1 MSMTADNHDVRGPVE
16 NFATYLEANPD
27 ASMMLLQPPIAVN
40 AAYIDIAG
48 GLTGGVL
55 LSALCQAD
63 ADLDNEFA
71 ATPKSDWL
79 PYSIA
84 AIHDIY
90 RLTDKEQRTARE
102 RLTRLKLIEERR
114 TGYPAQLQIKVNHEA
129 IGHALMT
136 LLKHKTT
143 LSARGLGTPVLH

>member
-1 MSMTADNHDVRGPVE
+1 MNHDPVE
-16 NFATYLEANPD
+16 TFATYLEANPD

-63 ADLDNEFA
+63 SDAENEHA
-71 ATPKSDWL
+71 ATPLSDWK
-79 PYSIA
+79 PYSTSN
-84 AIHDIY
+84 IHEIY
-90 RLTDKEQRTARE
+90 RLTEKEQRTARE
-102 RLTRLKLIEERR
+102 RLSRLKLIEERR

-129 IGHALMT
+129 IGHALMA
-136 LLKHKTT
+136 LVKRKT
-143 LSARGLGTPVLH
+143 SHHVSPHQIMPVLH